1 MYLNALWWKDL
12 SLFYLSFMSQ
22 IMLYVLVKYCGTLP
36 LHRRSLRAF
45 YWYIFLWTTLK
56 TCSIFLCAIYML
68 WYFHTVMFGTIVVHR
83 SAGIIV
89 MTALISP
96 IILEVASMAAFSDT
110 SDSSDIVTM
119 TFPSQCLRLN
129 SPCWYPN
136 EVIAIWTMT
145 RFYAINKPKWVSVS
159 VPFYVWQYLFEMKIF
174 NFDFENK
181 TIFQN
186 SSHFSFIYHTFI

>member
-12 SLFYLSFMSQ
+12 SLFHLSFTSQ
-22 IMLYVLVKYCGTLP
+22 IMFSVLVKYCGTLP

-56 TCSIFLCAIYML
+56 TCGIFLCAIYML
-68 WYFHTVMFGTIVVHR
+68 WYFYIVMFGTIVVHR
-83 SAGIIV
+83 SGGIIV

-110 SDSSDIVTM
+110 SDSSDTM
-119 TFPSQCLRLN
+119 TFPSQSLHLN
-129 SPCWYPN
+129 CWYLN

-145 RFYAINKPKWVSVS
+145 RCYATNIPKWVSVS
-159 VPFYVWQYLFEMKIF
+159 VSFYVWQYLFEIK
-174 NFDFENK
+174 NL
-181 TIFQN
+181 
-186 SSHFSFIYHTFI
+186 